1 MSSEQTSVFHKMK
14 DGLFSGLF
22 GGNGNVSVGVD
33 VGSASIKVVVLE
45 RAGEAIH
52 LKNYAIATSKQ
63 EIIKPGTSGVI
74 SESASELI
82 RKTIKEAEV
91 SKKSVQAAVP
101 SFSSLITA
109 IEIPRAAE
117 KDIDEIIQNEAPK
130 YIPVQLADVV
140 YGWQLIDE
148 GSKDDEE
155 EKEDAIPGVQRD
167 GKIHILLVAIMR
179 EISAKYEAVFSK
191 AGLKIEALEIDAFS
205 LTRALVGSNTSPHLI
220 LDIGHKVCNIVAVSN
235 GNVLLNRTI
244 DIAGDRI
251 TKTIARSLNIDTQR
265 AEQIKHK
272 NGMNAGEA
280 QGGTEMIGQ
289 IMDAVVAEIKKTNKA
304 IKKTYV
310 GIEISE
316 IVLTGGGSKLVGMV
330 DYLSKELGLKTRI
343 GEPFAAINYPESIQ
357 SVIDE
362 HGSEL
367 VIAVG
372 LALNAFEDK
381 K

>member
-1 MSSEQTSVFHKMK
+1 MSSGQASFLSKLK
-14 DGLFSGLF
+14 SSLL
-22 GGNGNVSVGVD
+22 GGNSNISVGVD

-45 RAGEAIH
+45 KIGNAIH
-52 LKNYAIATSKQ
+52 LKNYAIAKSKD
-63 EIIKPGTSGVI
+63 EIIRPGTAGVI
-74 SESASELI
+74 SEVASELI
-82 RKTIKEAEV
+82 GKTMEEAEV
-91 SKKSVQAAVP
+91 SKKSVHAAVP

-109 IEIPRAAE
+109 IEIPKTAE

-148 GSKDDEE
+148 GSDSGDEE
-155 EKEDAIPGVQRD
+155 QKEESTISGVKRD

-179 EISAKYEAVFSK
+179 EISTQYESVFAA
-191 AGLKIEALEIDAFS
+191 AGLKIESLEIDAFS
-205 LTRALVGSNTSPHLI
+205 LTRALIGNNKKPHLI
-220 LDIGHKVCNIVAVSN
+220 LDIGHKVCNIVAVAN

-265 AEQIKHK
+265 AEQLKHK
-272 NGMNAGEA
+272 EGMKSGEA

-289 IMDAVVAEIKKTNKA
+289 VMSAVVGEIVKTNEA
-304 IKKTYV
+304 IKKTYK
-310 GIEISE
+310 GIEINE
-316 IVLTGGGSKLVGMV
+316 IVLTGGGAKLEGMAE
-330 DYLSKELGLKTRI
+330 YLQEELKLETRL
-343 GEPFAAINYPESIQ
+343 GDPFATINYPESIQ
-357 SVIDE
+357 HIIDE

-372 LALNAFEDK
+372 LALNAFEERK
-381 K
+381 Q

>member
-381 K
+381 I

>member
-14 DGLFSGLF
+14 DGLFSGFF

>member
-1 MSSEQTSVFHKMK
+1 MNGGKVSIFDKIK
-14 DGLFSGLF
+14 DDLLGSLF
-22 GGNGNVSVGVD
+22 GGNKNISVGVD

-45 RAGEAIH
+45 RVGNAIH
-52 LKNYAIATSKQ
+52 LKNYAIAKSKE
-63 EIIKPGTSGVI
+63 EIIRPGTSGII
-74 SESASELI
+74 SDLASELLE
-82 RKTIKEAEV
+82 KTLREAEI
-91 SKKSVQAAVP
+91 SKKHVQAAVP

-109 IEIPRAAE
+109 IEIPKTA
-117 KDIDEIIQNEAPK
+117 KDDIDEIIQNEAPK

-148 GSKDDEE
+148 GDEKTE
-155 EKEDAIPGVQRD
+155 EDAVPGVKRD

-179 EISAKYEAVFSK
+179 EISAQYEKVFST
-191 AGLKIEALEIDAFS
+191 AGLKIDSLEIDAFS
-205 LTRALVGSNTSPHLI
+205 LTRALIGDNKAPHLI

-251 TKTIARSLNIDTQR
+251 TKTIARSLGVDIQR
-265 AEQIKHK
+265 AEKIKYTQ
-272 NGMNAGEA
+272 GMKAGEA

-289 IMDAVVAEIKKTNKA
+289 VMDAIVEEIRKTNKA
-304 IKKTYV
+304 IKKTYE

-316 IVLTGGGSKLVGMV
+316 IVLTGGGAKLLGMPE
-330 DYLSKELGLKTRI
+330 YLQKELNMETRI
-343 GEPFAAINYPESIQ
+343 GDPFKTINYPENIQ
-357 SVIDE
+357 HVIEE

-372 LALNAFEDK
+372 LALNSFEDK
-381 K
+381 KQA